1 MEEKK
6 DPLSEEMFQPK
17 RRNQKFANEKNKA
30 DFNNKKAREEREV
43 FKEIDSINTK
53 NYRILKKLLDDKTE
67 LEISR
72 HSLEVMGFDFQTFN
86 HFKRIVMDGI
96 KRQFLGVYDYLYAY
110 MDEEKSKLLI
120 IKYTKDV
127 IYE

>member
-6 DPLSEEMFQPK
+6 DPLTDEMFEPK

-86 HFKRIVMDGI
+86 HVKQIVVDGI

-110 MDEEKSKLLI
+110 VDDEKSKLLI
-120 IKYTKDV
+120 KKQTNNVVHK
-127 IYE
+127 